1 MSRKSLLAAA
11 GALLIGAGALAQAPA
26 PAASPA
32 KKELVAKLLQL
43 QQQDLEVVARG
54 IVQQPAMQMMQ
65 QAAPVLQNQVP
76 ADKREAAAKSIETDV
91 RRYVDE
97 TFPLVR
103 ERAIKLAPSTVGAV
117 LEDKFSEDELKQL
130 VAWLESPVNRKFQQA
145 SGEMRNA
152 FLQKLVPEARPL
164 MEPKVKA
171 LEQSIRSTL
180 GMPATA
186 AGDGPATGGS
196 GPAPAAKPPA
206 PAAKPPAR
214 AASR

>member
-1 MSRKSLLAAA
+1 MR
-11 GALLIGAGALAQAPA
+11 ALVIVALVACASVAHAQG
-26 PAASPA
+26 ST
-32 KKELVAKLLQL
+32 KKELVAKVLQL
-43 QQQDLEVVARG
+43 QQQEFEVIARG

-65 QAAPVLQNQVP
+65 QAAPVLQNQLP
-76 ADKREAAAKSIETDV
+76 ADKREAAAKSIEADV
-91 RRYVDE
+91 RKYFDE

-117 LEDKFSEDELKQL
+117 LEERFSEDELKQL

-145 SGEMRNA
+145 SGDIRNA

-164 MEPKVKA
+164 MEPKVRA
-171 LEQSIRSTL
+171 LEQNIRSTL
-180 GMPATA
+180 GLPAAA
-186 AGDGPATGGS
+186 AGGG
-196 GPAPAAKPPA
+196 APAAGSAPA